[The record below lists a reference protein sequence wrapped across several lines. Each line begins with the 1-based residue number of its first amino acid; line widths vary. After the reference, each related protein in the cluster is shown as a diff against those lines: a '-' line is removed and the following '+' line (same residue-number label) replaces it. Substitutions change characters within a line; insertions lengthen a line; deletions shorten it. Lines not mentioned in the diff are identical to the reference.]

1 MRFAF
6 MFKHILFFAS
16 LLLLVSTTCAANT
29 PPSGKIILS
38 GVVLDA
44 ESNELLT
51 GALVKVPGT
60 SIYTFTDEQGKFS
73 LEFTPSG
80 ASHEL
85 EISLVSFASVKI
97 KVETPSSSV
106 QVELHEK

>member
-1 MRFAF
+1 MRFAS
-6 MFKHILFFAS
+6 MFKCILFCAS
-16 LLLLVSTTCAANT
+16 LLILVSATCVANT

-44 ESNELLT
+44 GSNELLT

-73 LEFTPSG
+73 LEFAPSG

-97 KVETPSSSV
+97 KIETPSSSV